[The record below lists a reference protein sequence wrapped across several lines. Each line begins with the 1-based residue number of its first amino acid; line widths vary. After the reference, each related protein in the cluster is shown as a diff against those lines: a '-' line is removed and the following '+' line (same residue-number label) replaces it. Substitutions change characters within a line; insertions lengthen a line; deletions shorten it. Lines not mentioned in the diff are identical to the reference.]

1 MIPLTALVTGAS
13 AGLGEEFARLLA
25 KDHHNLILV
34 ARNEQ
39 RLQQLADELRQRYEV
54 TVHIFACDLSRPG
67 AAQELYDAVRAADLT
82 IDMLINNA
90 GFGLNGKFHENPAQ
104 QEFALLQVNVVA
116 LAQLTRL
123 VLPGMVARGL
133 GRVLNI
139 ASTAAFQPGPH
150 MAGYFASKAYVLS
163 LSEALA
169 EELKDSGVSVTVLCP
184 GPTQTEF
191 IDRAGMEESLL
202 FRLTK
207 QSATKVASIGY
218 KAMLKGE
225 AVVVPGLHN
234 WAVAQ
239 TVRFAPRSMARSLAG
254 YLVK

>member
-1 MIPLTALVTGAS
+1 M
-13 AGLGEEFARLLA
+13 
-25 KDHHNLILV
+25 
-34 ARNEQ
+34 
-39 RLQQLADELRQRYEV
+39 
-54 TVHIFACDLSRPG
+54 
-67 AAQELYDAVRAADLT
+67 
-82 IDMLINNA
+82 
-90 GFGLNGKFHENPAQ
+90 
-104 QEFALLQVNVVA
+104 
-116 LAQLTRL
+116 
-123 VLPGMVARGL
+123 
-133 GRVLNI
+133 
-139 ASTAAFQPGPH
+139 
-150 MAGYFASKAYVLS
+150 
-163 LSEALA
+163 
-169 EELKDSGVSVTVLCP
+169 TVLCP

>member
-1 MIPLTALVTGAS
+1 MHV
-13 AGLGEEFARLLA
+13 
-25 KDHHNLILV
+25 
-34 ARNEQ
+34 
-39 RLQQLADELRQRYEV
+39 
-54 TVHIFACDLSRPG
+54 FACDLSVPG
-67 AAQELYDAVRAADLT
+67 AAQELYDAVRDANLT

-90 GFGLNGKFHENPAQ
+90 GFGLNGKFHANPAQ

-133 GRVLNI
+133 RARAEHRLYRRIPARAAHGRL
-139 ASTAAFQPGPH
+139 FCL
-150 MAGYFASKAYVLS
+150 KAYVLS